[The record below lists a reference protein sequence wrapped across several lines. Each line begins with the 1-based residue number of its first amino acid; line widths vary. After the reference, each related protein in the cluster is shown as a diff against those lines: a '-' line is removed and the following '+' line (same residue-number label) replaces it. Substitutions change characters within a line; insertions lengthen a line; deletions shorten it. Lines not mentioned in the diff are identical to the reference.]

1 MGEIQAGQGTVR
13 ARREQSSRESLAD
26 GSDRAHTGLGP
37 RGVNGG
43 PDDSAG
49 RTLKKVDLESQ
60 AETFRP
66 KGAR

>member
-1 MGEIQAGQGTVR
+1 MNR
-13 ARREQSSRESLAD
+13 APDSLAD
-26 GSDRAHTGLGP
+26 GSDSADTSLGP

-43 PDDSAG
+43 PNDPAG